1 MWPQL
6 LLDLLPH
13 FSRLMPMA
21 DKYLA
26 GKSASEKAQ
35 EAALAAL
42 GADVRRQMGRMTEAQ
57 AGVSR
62 LLQEHSTQIAEMAVA
77 VTRSRMGIE
86 GAEERIAKLEK
97 TMGMAVRL
105 LWVVLVLMAMTFAL
119 VVVRMVR

>member
-21 DKYLA
+21 NKYLA
-26 GKSASEKAQ
+26 GKSESDKAQ

-42 GADVRRQMGRMTEAQ
+42 GADVRRQMVRLTEAQ
-57 AGVSR
+57 AGVAR
-62 LLQEHSTQIAEMAVA
+62 QLQQQSAQIAEIAVD
-77 VTRSRMGIE
+77 VTRTRLGIE

-97 TMGMAVRL
+97 TMGMAVNL
-105 LWVVLVLMAMTFAL
+105 LWVVLVLLAMVFAIL
-119 VVVRMVR
+119 VVRKV

>member
-21 DKYLA
+21 NKYLA
-26 GKSASEKAQ
+26 GKSESDKAQ

-42 GADVRRQMGRMTEAQ
+42 GADVRRQMVRLTEAQ
-57 AGVSR
+57 AGVAR
-62 LLQEHSTQIAEMAVA
+62 QLQQQSAQIAEIAVD
-77 VTRSRMGIE
+77 VTRTRLGIE

-97 TMGMAVRL
+97 TMGMAVKL
-105 LWVVLVLMAMTFAL
+105 LWVVLVLLAMVFAIL
-119 VVVRMVR
+119 VVRKV

>member
-21 DKYLA
+21 NKYLA
-26 GKSASEKAQ
+26 GKSESDKAQ

-42 GADVRRQMGRMTEAQ
+42 GADVRKQMGRLTEAQ
-57 AGVSR
+57 AGVAR
-62 LLQEHSTQIAEMAVA
+62 QLQQQSAQIAEIAVD
-77 VTRSRMGIE
+77 VTRTRLGIE

-97 TMGMAVRL
+97 TMGMAVNL
-105 LWVVLVLMAMTFAL
+105 LWVVLVLLAMVFAIL
-119 VVVRMVR
+119 VVRKV